1 MCRRPPHTKC
11 TEFTSLSNTRT
22 THAHACACSRLQPLD
37 HGHLVGM
44 LASTR
49 REPTSRP
56 HSLHIGMQHIVQQ
69 LAFGDETRACDV
81 ATAQRRQ
88 SQSAR
93 NAAPLTCH
101 LNSADAVDAISSLL
115 DSIVCIDVHRSLD
128 FMVCKMSLEVMPHSA
143 TSSVSGDDTSTTV
156 TWNSGV

>member
-1 MCRRPPHTKC
+1 
-11 TEFTSLSNTRT
+11 
-22 THAHACACSRLQPLD
+22 
-37 HGHLVGM
+37 M

-49 REPTSRP
+49 REPNSRP
-56 HSLHIGMQHIVQQ
+56 HSLHIGMQHVQQ
-69 LAFGDETRACDV
+69 LAFGDETRACNV

-93 NAAPLTCH
+93 NAPPLTCY
-101 LNSADAVDAISSLL
+101 LNSADGISRL
-115 DSIVCIDVHRSLD
+115 LD
-128 FMVCKMSLEVMPHSA
+128 FMVCKMRMEVMPHSA